1 MQKLRAWQ
9 FGPRRMVFGDNHVF
23 CDGYC
28 FWGRYVHSVAGRR
41 ISIIFLLSALKVVF
55 IFCGMINQNLRK
67 IDASILV
74 SEGATSRVGISIKN
88 RQFGQLKDELA
99 YQTNIILSHNRQ
111 PVSAPSSVGRHQFV
125 KG

>member
-1 MQKLRAWQ
+1 VITTSFATDIVSGVDTFHQLL
-9 FGPRRMVFGDNHVF
+9 GDDF
-23 CDGYC
+23 SMS
-28 FWGRYVHSVAGRR
+28 FA
-41 ISIIFLLSALKVVF
+41 SALKIVLF
-55 IFCGMINQNLRK
+55 LRMINQDLRK